1 MISIITA
8 IHNQLEHNKLYLESL
23 RKYTFN
29 PYEIIIIDNHS
40 TDGSGDFFQNNGC
53 DVITNNQNLCYPES
67 MNQGIQR
74 AKFDYL
80 CFLNNDVWVGVHWDK
95 YLVEA
100 IEKHSLDIVSPMGI
114 ERRFTLSE
122 TARVRK
128 KWNRIG
134 RLKHLKSNETGLK
147 RLIGKMYGDWGT
159 FCREFSERT
168 RDMVMEGIVGNCVF
182 AKRSAM
188 EKIGNWDQRL
198 QSADWDISLNVLK
211 RARDQRDI
219 APIKTVG
226 GAYVH
231 HFLQATL
238 KNKPEPFACAHPRL
252 NLYDKWN
259 KEEVIS
265 LWPFPQEVLDAPSWF
280 RAPLKYLKY
289 KYKKKFLLYHWGDP
303 Y

>member
-8 IHNQLEHNKLYLESL
+8 VHNQLEHNKVYLESIQ
-23 RKYTFN
+23 KYTYY

-40 TDGSGDFFQNNGC
+40 TDGSGDFFRANGC
-53 DVITNNQNLCYPES
+53 EVIRNEKNLCYPES

-74 AKFDYL
+74 AKYDYF
-80 CFLNNDVWVGVHWDK
+80 CFLNNDVWLGVHWDK
-95 YLVEA
+95 YLVDA
-100 IEKHSLDIVSPMGI
+100 ILKHALDIVSPMGI

-122 TARVRK
+122 TAKVRK
-128 KWNRIG
+128 KWNRVG
-134 RLKHLKSNETGLK
+134 RLKHLKSDETGLK
-147 RLIGKMYGDWGT
+147 GLIREMYGDWEI
-159 FCREFSERT
+159 FCREFLEKTGDR
-168 RDMVMEGIVGNCVF
+168 VMEGIVGNCVF

-198 QSADWDISLNVLK
+198 QAADWDICLKALK
-211 RARDQRDI
+211 RAKDFKDI
-219 APIKTVG
+219 TPIKTGG

-238 KNKPEPFACAHPRL
+238 KNNPEPFACGHPRL
-252 NLYDKWN
+252 SLYDKWT

-280 RAPLKYLKY
+280 KTPLKYLRY
-289 KYKKKFLLYHWGDP
+289 KYKKKRLLYNWGDP